1 MKKIIALSL
10 CLVSTVA
17 ILCSCRPKQILNSSS
32 AAAGIE
38 SSVAGFEDLKSEI
51 NSNKTSS
58 KNEASDKSSSKKE
71 NNSSEDKSSS
81 NKSSSNKN
89 EDSSKTPSKKNET
102 TSVSTSSSVK
112 VPVNSNTVEIGCF
125 QFSPY
130 YCINYADEYTEI
142 NDGNMDIPIEKK
154 LEEFEDVLAEGYFN
168 SVFLNYN
175 DVKNEKLWQ
184 ILEKYDVKVWIALS
198 SYYKESRG
206 QTIEEFMTP
215 YLAPFDFIK
224 DNPKRWAMFNGILYD
239 EVIHRGCTIED
250 FNIMSEYLYKKVGK
264 RCFQVMAPQECTKLW
279 WGGEQQ
285 QTIEGTKYVT
295 DIAFD
300 MYAGDVRD
308 NGINHVAEY
317 ASSVYPEYEIYDDA
331 DVYRTMTSEMLK
343 LVDHPVNVW
352 FFPTSHKFTANHT
365 ESFCLDQLQ
374 FFEELLEEQERLG
387 GLVLYTYAQAAK
399 GLYGLAS
406 FLDLGENANKTIRKQ
421 EGQVWYYYS
430 KYLKDLT
437 MKYRNTPNNPTID
450 LGA

>member
-1 MKKIIALSL
+1 MKKTIALCL
-10 CLVSTVA
+10 CLISVA
-17 ILCSCRPKQILNSSS
+17 AFLCACSPKQNVNSSS
-32 AAAGIE
+32 KIAANE
-38 SSVAGFEDLKSEI
+38 SSNVASKETEVT
-51 NSNKTSS
+51 SNKTESV
-58 KNEASDKSSSKKE
+58 KEDKSSSKKE
-71 NNSSEDKSSS
+71 EISSEDESSS
-81 NKSSSNKN
+81 R
-89 EDSSKTPSKKNET
+89 TPSKNNRT
-102 TSVSTSSSVK
+102 SSVSTSSSVK

-130 YCINYADEYTEI
+130 YCINYADKYTEI

-250 FNIMSEYLYKKVGK
+250 FNTMSEYLYKKVGK

-279 WGGEQQ
+279 WEGQQQ
-285 QTIEGTKYVT
+285 QTVEGTKYVT

-317 ASSVYPEYEIYDDA
+317 ASGVYPEYEIYDDA
-331 DVYRTMTSEMLK
+331 DVYRTMTNEMLK

-365 ESFCLDQLQ
+365 ESFCLAQLQ

-387 GLVLYTYAQAAK
+387 GMVLYTYAQAAK

-406 FLDLGENANKTIRKQ
+406 FLDLGENANKTIRCEEK
-421 EGQVWYYYS
+421 QVWYYYS

-437 MKYRNTPNNPTID
+437 MKYRNTPNNPTIN
-450 LGA
+450 LGV

>member
-1 MKKIIALSL
+1 MKKTIALTL

-17 ILCSCRPKQILNSSS
+17 ILCSCIPNQILYSSS
-32 AAAGIE
+32 TAAGAE
-38 SSVAGFEDLKSEI
+38 SSVAGFEDLKPEI

-58 KNEASDKSSSKKE
+58 KNEAEYSSSKKE
-71 NNSSEDKSSS
+71 E
-81 NKSSSNKN
+81 NKSSSNKLPN
-89 EDSSKTPSKKNET
+89 RDEDSSITSSKNNNT
-102 TSVSTSSSVK
+102 ASVSTSSSVK
-112 VPVNSNTVEIGCF
+112 LPVKYGNTVEISCF

-142 NDGNMDIPIEKK
+142 NDGNDDIPIEKK
-154 LEEFEDVLAEGYFN
+154 LEEFEDVLKEGYFN
-168 SVFLNYN
+168 SVFLNYH

-184 ILEKYDVKVWIALS
+184 ILEKYEVKVWIALS

-215 YLAPFDFIK
+215 YLKPFDFVK

-250 FNIMSEYLYKKVGK
+250 FSVMAEYLYKKIGK
-264 RCFQVMAPQECTKLW
+264 RCFHVMAPQECTKLW
-279 WGGEQQ
+279 WNGEQQ
-285 QTIEGTKYVT
+285 QTIKGTKYVT

-308 NGINHVAEY
+308 NGVNYVAEY

-331 DVYRTMTSEMLK
+331 DVYRVMTSEMLK

-352 FFPTSHKFTANHT
+352 FFPTSHKYSDHHS
-365 ESFCLDQLQ
+365 ESFCLSQLS
-374 FFEELLEEQERLG
+374 FFDELLKEQERQG
-387 GLVLYTYAQAAK
+387 GLLLYTYAQAEK

-421 EGQVWYYYS
+421 EDQVWYYYS

-437 MKYRNTPNNPTID
+437 EEYRNTPNNPMID
-450 LGA
+450 LGI